1 MSASAFMFLS
11 HFHFFLMFVNDRMRL
26 EFHNEERKRAKNNA
40 MNAEHAE
47 HVVLSERNGTG

>member
-11 HFHFFLMFVNDRMRL
+11 HFHFFLMFAYDRMRL